1 MLEPTAVFSVTSDGR
16 TERDLFVN
24 VIGVSHAVHF
34 MQGLP
39 ITPLS
44 PPPAGLVL
52 AYPSSKW
59 KTIRSMLGFVILL
72 FIVSNVSTSLIFAGL
87 LDSDFD
93 GDLGPSEPWYTL
105 FGSLCLIPC
114 VAGFAFFRRP
124 RLTHIIRAQNS
135 VFGNTFNMITP
146 QTAIQT
152 FEKVTVEHHL
162 VRDTTPLEM
171 PSGKQLWWLFFGGV
185 FFSSVCMLP
194 LLIMGLNLFTGV
206 LFALVAIPA
215 FIIGF
220 STPVFAWWST
230 SNTYFG
236 LPTTRRLAE
245 WMLIAGMISTL
256 PAIAINSFLSP
267 LILNGAG
274 LDTSE
279 ATSLGFG
286 LILMLS
292 APIGEELCKA
302 AAVLALARFID
313 SPRRGFQIG
322 FTVGLG
328 FALLENSVYILG
340 AFASGEEAA
349 ITFALTSVLRAISS
363 IPGHGVWTGITG
375 YAIGSYLSSRKQ
387 PLVFPGYQQSQ
398 FETTP
403 ANENWVLVDSSGH
416 IMRHSVTEHMQPSM
430 PPTWLSAS
438 PDKAISLPIQPLRA
452 LVFAMLLHSF
462 WNGSIW
468 GLSLVLK
475 DAHIFI
481 GLLVSIVWLSVL
493 ILALWQFTR
502 HILPTALA
510 LESGFTGQRKE
521 STFQGEDYP
530 RD

>member
-24 VIGVSHAVHF
+24 VIGVSHAVHL

-44 PPPAGLVL
+44 PPPAGLIL

-72 FIVSNVSTSLIFAGL
+72 FIVANVSTTLIFGGL
-87 LDSDFD
+87 LDGDFD
-93 GDLGPSEPWYTL
+93 GDLGPSEPLLTL

-124 RLTHIIRAQNS
+124 RLTHVIRAQNS
-135 VFGNTFNMITP
+135 VFGNTFNLIAP
-146 QTAIQT
+146 KTAVQT
-152 FEKVTVEHHL
+152 FERVTVEHHL
-162 VRDTTPLEM
+162 IRDTTPLEM
-171 PSGKQLWWLFFGGV
+171 PDGKQLWWLFFAGV
-185 FFSSVCMLP
+185 FFSTVCMLP
-194 LLIMGLNLFTGV
+194 LLVMGLNIFTGV

-215 FIIGF
+215 FIVGF

-230 SNTYFG
+230 SNSYFG

-267 LILNGAG
+267 VLLNGVG
-274 LDTSE
+274 LETTDVSN
-279 ATSLGFG
+279 LGFG

-302 AAVLALARFID
+302 AAVLALSRFID
-313 SPRRGFQIG
+313 GPRRGFQVG

-328 FALLENSVYILG
+328 FALLENSMYILG
-340 AFASGEEAA
+340 AFMSGEETA

-363 IPGHGVWTGITG
+363 IPGHGVWTGISG
-375 YAIGSYLSSRKQ
+375 FAIGSYLHQKKAR
-387 PLVFPGYQQSQ
+387 LVVPGYQQTQPERIQS
-398 FETTP
+398 
-403 ANENWVLVDSSGH
+403 NENWVLIDSAGH
-416 IMRHSVTEHMQPSM
+416 VMKHSNQEQNQPLL
-430 PPTWLSAS
+430 PPSWLSA
-438 PDKAISLPIQPLRA
+438 PPEKAIPLSKKPLQA
-452 LVFAMLLHSF
+452 LGFAMILHSF
-462 WNGSIW
+462 WNGSLW
-468 GLSLVLK
+468 ALSLLLA
-475 DAHIFI
+475 DAHVLL
-481 GLLVSIVWLSVL
+481 GLLVSTVWMSML

-502 HILPTALA
+502 RIFPTVL
-510 LESGFTGQRKE
+510 S
-521 STFQGEDYP
+521 
-530 RD
+530 